1 MKKEFLLGVII
12 AFAIATLI
20 STEGTLLYGTL
31 LFATTLIF
39 GKEVHKDEKKWKN
52 NRNLIMVISY
62 INLFIHY
69 LYKNQGGKLMDYD
82 DYIEKLDE
90 LVILSNDIT
99 DCDTSLIYPY
109 EYCLIKDAVN
119 LLLLAKEGFK
129 NKKEMLEEEY

>member
-1 MKKEFLLGVII
+1 
-12 AFAIATLI
+12 
-20 STEGTLLYGTL
+20 
-31 LFATTLIF
+31 
-39 GKEVHKDEKKWKN
+39 
-52 NRNLIMVISY
+52 MVISY

-69 LYKNQGGKLMDYD
+69 LYENQGGKLMDYD

-99 DCDTSLIYPY
+99 DCNASLIYPY

>member
-1 MKKEFLLGVII
+1 
-12 AFAIATLI
+12 
-20 STEGTLLYGTL
+20 
-31 LFATTLIF
+31 
-39 GKEVHKDEKKWKN
+39 
-52 NRNLIMVISY
+52 MVISY

-69 LYKNQGGKLMDYD
+69 LYENQGGKLMDYD